1 MRHTYAPSP
10 LTQWFVALVVFAFA
24 CVVPHPARAQSNVL
38 FERIPSTVAAGADA
52 AVDPDQRRQLDAL
65 RLSPTTASL
74 ELVRINVDALGAPTT
89 SFALDAAPVE
99 AARRNVVERSPK
111 DFSWYGVLPE
121 IRGQANLVVQGGE
134 VTGSVRD
141 GANLYSIVP
150 IGNGTHALIKVDPSR
165 LPPDHPPDFRQVEKR
180 ANELTA
186 PTAAQD
192 APANDTARTRVDVL
206 VSYTGAAKA
215 ARRDIEAMIQLAVD
229 AANTSYQNSGIN
241 IDLRLAGTSQVS
253 YSEVGKSWE
262 TINSDQETGSD
273 PSLVQVR
280 QQRDA
285 LRADLVALIIDKSDA
300 CGRADAIMAAANTAY
315 AAVHYNCAVD
325 NYSLAHELGHLQ
337 GARHDPAMDSD
348 TRPFSFGHGYVNGM
362 SWRTVMA
369 YPNACRSCP
378 TCNDACPR
386 LQYWSNPD
394 VLNGGVAMGAAGVSN
409 NARVLNQTRATI
421 AGFR

>member
-1 MRHTYAPSP
+1 MRHTYVPSRSTP
-10 LTQWFVALVVFAFA
+10 WLAALSFFAVA
-24 CVVPHPARAQSNVL
+24 CVGPYPARAQGNVL
-38 FERIPSTVAAGADA
+38 FERIPSTVVATADA
-52 AVDPDQRRQLDAL
+52 AADPEQRRQLDTL
-65 RLSPTTASL
+65 RRSPTTASL
-74 ELVRINVDALGAPTT
+74 ELVRINVEALRAPTAAM
-89 SFALDAAPVE
+89 ALDAAPVE
-99 AARRNVVERSPK
+99 AVRRNVVERSSK
-111 DFSWYGVLPE
+111 DFSWFGEFPG

-150 IGNGTHALIKVDPSR
+150 IGDGTHALIKVDPSR

-186 PTAAQD
+186 PAAAQD
-192 APANDTARTRVDVL
+192 APANDTARTRIDVL

-241 IDLRLAGTSQVS
+241 IDLRLVGTSQVS
-253 YSEVGKSWE
+253 YSEAGKSWE

-273 PSLVQVR
+273 PSLMQVR

-285 LRADLVALIIDKSDA
+285 LGADLVALIIDKSDF
-300 CGRADAIMAAANTAY
+300 CGRADAILATANTAY

-348 TRPFSFGHGYVNGM
+348 TRPFSYGHGYVNGM

-369 YPNACRSCP
+369 YPQACRLCD
-378 TCNDACPR
+378 TCTACPR
-386 LQYWSNPD
+386 LQYWSNPN
-394 VLNGGVAMGAAGVSN
+394 VLYGGVPMGTAAVSN
-409 NARVLNQTRATI
+409 NASVLNQTRATI